1 MGLNVTQ
8 IDDELKE
15 LLGVD
20 DSDATPTQRLLW
32 INRSF
37 WEITAKF
44 DFREKEGTYN
54 LATIDGTDSY
64 TVPVDLEGVQS
75 VAIVGVDGNT
85 MSTLTRE
92 TKENFL
98 NTYTSD
104 SSLRQIPEHY
114 YREGNKIVVSPV
126 PNDVYSIVIK
136 YLKTLPD
143 LIAGGTV
150 VLPQEWHELILFGAA
165 YRGFL
170 VLNDKVSAEFYRN
183 QQANLTATT
192 IPTES
197 KEEKDSRFAAVDVVT
212 RRSGTQ
218 SDAPRRSLWRGYR

>member
-1 MGLNVTQ
+1 MGLSVDQ
-8 IDDELKE
+8 IDAELVE
-15 LLGVD
+15 LLGID
-20 DSDATPTQRLLW
+20 DDDATPTRRMLW

-44 DFREKEGTYN
+44 EFREKEGTTSFLTVAGTNSYN
-54 LATIDGTDSY
+54 M
-64 TVPVDLEGVQS
+64 PVDSEALQS
-75 VAIVGVDGNT
+75 VAITQSDASNT
-85 MSTLTRE
+85 TLTRISKE
-92 TKENFL
+92 TYQ

-104 SSLRQIPEHY
+104 YNLRGIPIHY
-114 YREGNKIVVSPV
+114 YREGSKIIFSPV
-126 PNDVYSIVIK
+126 PDDIYNIEIK
-136 YLKTLPD
+136 YLKTLAD
-143 LIAGGTV
+143 LVDGGSV

-183 QQANLTATT
+183 QQANLTAST
-192 IPTES
+192 IPTEA

>member
-1 MGLNVTQ
+1 MGLSVTQ
-8 IDDELKE
+8 IDDELVE

-20 DSDATPTQRLLW
+20 DDDASPTQRLLW

-37 WEITAKF
+37 WEIISKF

-54 LATIDGTDSY
+54 LSTVIGTNEY
-64 TVPVDLEGVQS
+64 TVPFDLEGVQS
-75 VAIVGVDGNT
+75 VAITEIDGVT
-85 MSTLTRE
+85 QTTVTRV
-92 TKENFL
+92 TKENYL
-98 NTYTSD
+98 NTYTANTD
-104 SSLRQIPEHY
+104 LRAIPEHY
-114 YREGNKIVVSPV
+114 YREGNKIIFSPV
-126 PNDVYSIVIK
+126 PNDIYNIVIK

-170 VLNDKVSAEFYRN
+170 VLNDKVSAEFFRN
-183 QQANLTATT
+183 QQSNLTAST
-192 IPTES
+192 IPTEA
-197 KEEKDSRFAAVDVVT
+197 KEEKDSRFAAVDVVS
-212 RRSGTQ
+212 RRSSIQ

>member
-1 MGLNVTQ
+1 MGLSVDQ
-8 IDDELKE
+8 IDTELKE
-15 LLGVD
+15 LLGID
-20 DSDATPTQRLLW
+20 DDDYDLPTRLLW

-44 DFREKEGTYN
+44 DFREKEGSYAF
-54 LATIDGTDSY
+54 LSADGDNEY
-64 TVPVDLEGVQS
+64 TVPVDLEALQS
-75 VAIVGVDGNT
+75 IAITQSDGASRT
-85 MSTLTRE
+85 TLTRI
-92 TKENFL
+92 TKENYL

-104 SSLRQIPEHY
+104 FNLRAIPEHY
-114 YREGNKIVVSPV
+114 YREGNKIILSPV
-126 PNDVYSIVIK
+126 PDDIYNIEIK
-136 YLKTLPD
+136 YLKTLTD
-143 LIAGGTV
+143 LISGGSV

-170 VLNDKVSAEFYRN
+170 VMNDKVSAEFYRN
-183 QQANLTATT
+183 QQTNLTAST
-192 IPTES
+192 IPTEA

>member
-1 MGLNVTQ
+1 MGLSVDQ
-8 IDDELKE
+8 IDTELKE
-15 LLGVD
+15 LLGID
-20 DSDATPTQRLLW
+20 DDDYDQTTRLLW

-37 WEITAKF
+37 WEITSKF

-54 LATIDGTDSY
+54 LSTIEGTNEY

-75 VAIVGVDGNT
+75 VAIVQSDGVSLTN
-85 MSTLTRE
+85 LTRI
-92 TKENFL
+92 TKEQYL

-104 SSLRQIPEHY
+104 YNLRTFPEHY
-114 YREGNKIVVSPV
+114 YREADKIIISPV
-126 PNDVYSIVIK
+126 PDDIYSVVIK

-150 VLPQEWHELILFGAA
+150 ILPQEWHELILFGAA

-183 QQANLTATT
+183 QQSNLTAST
-192 IPTES
+192 IPTEA
-197 KEEKDSRFAAVDVVT
+197 KEEKDSRFAAVDVVS
-212 RRSGTQ
+212 RRSSTQ